1 MSAIGEFI
9 DYVTT
14 AGNWTGP
21 KGLLRLTVNQLL
33 VSGMAVGVAAVIAV
47 PAGLGFGHV
56 RRGGLAAVS
65 VANIGRALPSFAVL
79 VLAFG
84 VFSQA
89 GRGLS
94 IWPTA
99 VALTLLAIPP
109 MFTNT
114 YTGVRGVD
122 ARTRDAAAGMGMRR
136 LQQLWKVEA
145 PIALPLIMTGIRV
158 SATQVVATATLGAW
172 VGFQCL
178 GTLIFEG
185 FAQQNDGKILTGAV
199 LVSVLTISIEVGF
212 SRLERRVSPWA
223 VIPTSGPVDEPPEP
237 TLLTRTETRDVT

>member
-1 MSAIGEFI
+1 MGAIGEFVEYI
-9 DYVTT
+9 TT

-21 KGLLRLTVNQLL
+21 KGLGNLALRQVVVSL
-33 VSGMAVGVAAVIAV
+33 VAVAAAATLAV
-47 PAGLGFGHV
+47 PAGLAAGHR

-84 VFSQA
+84 VFSQW

-114 YTGVRGVD
+114 FTGVRNVD
-122 ARTRDAAAGMGMRR
+122 PQVRDAAIGMGMRR
-136 LQQLWKVEA
+136 FELLRQVET
-145 PIALPLIMTGIRV
+145 PLALPMILTGVRV
-158 SATQVVATATLGAW
+158 SASQVVATATLGAW

-185 FAQQNDGKILTGAV
+185 FAQQDNGKILTGAIS
-199 LVSVLTISIEVGF
+199 VSLLTIATELVFAAI
-212 SRLERRVSPWA
+212 ERRATPWVRGPSA
-223 VIPTSGPVDEPPEP
+223 PTPLRP
-237 TLLTRTETRDVT
+237 TPATASVP

>member
-9 DYVTT
+9 DYITT

-21 KGLLRLTVNQLL
+21 KGLWRLTLNQLL
-33 VSGMAVGVAAVIAV
+33 VSGIAVTVAAVIAI
-47 PAGLGFGHV
+47 PAGLGFGHT
-56 RRGGLAAVS
+56 RRGGLTAMS

-122 ARTRDAAAGMGMRR
+122 PGTLDAAAGMGMRR
-136 LQQLWKVEA
+136 IQQLLKVEA
-145 PIALPLIMTGIRV
+145 PIALPLVMTGLRV
-158 SATQVVATATLGAW
+158 STTQVVATATLGAW

-185 FAQQNDGKILTGAV
+185 FAQQDDGKILTGAIF
-199 LVSVLTISIEVGF
+199 VSALTIAIEVALA
-212 SRLERRVSPWA
+212 RLERRLSPWA
-223 VIPTSGPVDEPPEP
+223 AIPRSGPVEDPPKPAITSP
-237 TLLTRTETRDVT
+237 TTTGVQP